1 MQVGSYWT
9 NAMQRLK
16 FESGVMTLRNIV
28 SVPALLIYLVGLTLL
43 GTRNLEYSP
52 GGALAACTLAS

>member
-1 MQVGSYWT
+1 
-9 NAMQRLK
+9 MQRLK